1 MKSSALANKL
11 FSLLSGQWQFLSCF
25 LREYGIKE
33 VNRPKSMEASMVFS
47 MAAEK
52 TSHKKDSAKEDR
64 RSNVDRRKF
73 SYTEYIPERR
83 SEKDRRKGE
92 NEEGD
97 AEQDTGK
104 Q

>member
-1 MKSSALANKL
+1 
-11 FSLLSGQWQFLSCF
+11 
-25 LREYGIKE
+25 
-33 VNRPKSMEASMVFS
+33 

-52 TSHKKDSAKEDR
+52 TSDKKDSAKEDR

-83 SEKDRRKGE
+83 SEGDRRKVE

-97 AEQDTGK
+97 VEADKSTE
-104 Q
+104 